1 MVQVTE
7 FIDAFEYKYPG
18 YQVAILFDW
27 STTHHKMADDASHVK
42 KFGVDPGFQ
51 KFGTGPKK
59 GENKPFVCSDMELT
73 KKYPSDAP
81 IYQLESFD
89 QDSGTLLVH

>member
-18 YQVAILFDW
+18 YQVAILFDC

-59 GENKPFVCSDMELT
+59 GENKPYRERRFSAFYFFHSEAGEV
-73 KKYPSDAP
+73 
-81 IYQLESFD
+81 
-89 QDSGTLLVH
+89 